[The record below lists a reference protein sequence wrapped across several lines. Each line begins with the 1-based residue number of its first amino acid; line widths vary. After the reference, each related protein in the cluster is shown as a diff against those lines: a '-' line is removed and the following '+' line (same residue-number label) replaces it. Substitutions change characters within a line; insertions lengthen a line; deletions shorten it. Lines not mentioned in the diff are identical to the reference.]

1 MRLLLPLTLA
11 LMAVT
16 AATVAGCGGS
26 STAGNELGG
35 VMSWSGQ
42 SPAAAFKDAEAH
54 CQKAGKRARI
64 TQIVP
69 PTGDTKGAVVFSCE

>member
-1 MRLLLPLTLA
+1 MRAPLIFVLSVV
-11 LMAVT
+11 AVT
-16 AATVAGCGGS
+16 LIGCGGP
-26 STAGNELGG
+26 TATGNDLGG

-42 SPAAAFKDAEAH
+42 SPADAFKSAEAH

-69 PTGDTKGAVVFSCE
+69 PTGDAKGAVVFSCD